1 MSVLKSSVN
10 QREDLFMLRSRVVK
24 SRQMVKMVWQ

>member
-24 SRQMVKMVWQ
+24 SRQMVKMV